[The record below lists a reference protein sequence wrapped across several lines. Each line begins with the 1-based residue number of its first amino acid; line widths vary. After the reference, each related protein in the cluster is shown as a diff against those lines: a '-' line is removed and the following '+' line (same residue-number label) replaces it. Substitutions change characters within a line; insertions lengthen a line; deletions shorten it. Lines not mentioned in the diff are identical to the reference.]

1 MKNESKVFYPF
12 RPKMNLKTQ
21 NLRDKVKA
29 RIILMDEQDRESDN
43 VISKLIKTHGRLQN
57 KVSTKRN

>member
-1 MKNESKVFYPF
+1 MKNESKVFYPN

-29 RIILMDEQDRESDN
+29 RIILMDEQDRESD
-43 VISKLIKTHGRLQN
+43 VCYF
-57 KVSTKRN
+57 